1 MVRFTYMTVLGL
13 FLSACVAKQIE
24 VPKVTQEVPVEI
36 SDPKSLASVKFDRVG
51 VKIRRGEIIGSY
63 EPSVLGLTGC
73 VNVNSNIF
81 WNQGRTLSRDVE
93 FSDIFFTTLKDAN
106 FNVVGDPNLMFAGAA
121 DRKPEAEFLI
131 GGQIEDIK
139 LNVCE
144 GMDFWTGRSN
154 GTQRGKGSVSVRWQ
168 VFSNFERKVVF
179 ETTTDG
185 IAETTEGTSNG
196 EIIIIQE
203 AFASAVDN
211 LIAKQEFVDLL
222 KSYKPTLADIKDL
235 NTTELMFK
243 GRPVSDKQLSEN
255 IDDIRLAVVSIDSG
269 RGGHGSGFFISNTLI
284 LTNHHVVGEAEFLR
298 INLLT
303 GRKII
308 GNVLRSH
315 PARDVALIQVEPTA
329 IVPLPIRTTP
339 LNVVEDVYAIGSP
352 LKKGLSGTVTKGIVS
367 KFLMNP
373 RGLEDIQADV
383 DIQGGNSGGPLL
395 DKNGNIVGISY
406 AGIGHGQFSA
416 GVNFFIPI
424 LDGLKRLK
432 VSPVDKLPGS

>member
-1 MVRFTYMTVLGL
+1 MTVLGL

-36 SDPKSLASVKFDRVG
+36 SDPKSLAPVKFDRVG
-51 VKIRRGEIIGSY
+51 VKIKRGEIIGSY

-81 WNQGRTLSRDVE
+81 WNQGRALSRDVE

-106 FNVVGDPNLMFAGAA
+106 FNVVGDPNLMFASSV
-121 DRKPEAEFLI
+121 DRSPQAEFLI
-131 GGQIEDIK
+131 GGQIEGIK

-144 GMDFWTGRSN
+144 VKDFWTGRPN
-154 GTQRGKGSVSVRWQ
+154 GTQRGKGSVTIRWQ
-168 VFSNFERKVVF
+168 VFSNFERKVVY

-185 IAETTEGTSNG
+185 SAETTESSANG
-196 EIIIIQE
+196 EIVIIQE
-203 AFASAVDN
+203 AFASATDN

-222 KSYKPTLADIKDL
+222 KNYKPSLADIKDL
-235 NTTELMFK
+235 NTTELLFK
-243 GRPVSDKQLSEN
+243 ARPVSGNKLSEN

-269 RGGHGSGFFISNTLI
+269 STGHGSGFFISNTLI

-298 INLLT
+298 VNLLT

-329 IVPLPIRTTP
+329 IIPLPIRTTP
-339 LNVVEDVYAIGSP
+339 LNVAEDVYAIGSP
-352 LKKGLSGTVTKGIVS
+352 LEKDFSGTVTKGIVS
-367 KFLMNP
+367 KFLLNP

-383 DIQGGNSGGPLL
+383 DVQGGNSGGPLL
-395 DKNGNIVGISY
+395 DKNGNIVGITY
-406 AGIGHGQFSA
+406 AGVGKRSV